1 MYQVY
6 SAMILSGDISDDY
19 SNDDGTENDEN
30 YVEPREGDS
39 ECA

>member
-1 MYQVY
+1 MYSAVILSDDISDVY
-6 SAMILSGDISDDY
+6 SA
-19 SNDDGTENDEN
+19 DDGTENDEN